1 MIDYKHLR
9 KSISRRVDQHCGVVC
24 SLLKRTTNKF
34 FLING
39 SQWAEAFSYN
49 AFFSL
54 FPLMILIVT
63 IASTFTS
70 WETAGSEVINY
81 IEGIM
86 PLSVDMQTYIFDTV
100 ASVMK
105 TRGQASAVAFLI
117 LIWVTIQ
124 CFSTLIQATN
134 HAWGTQASNWWRL
147 PVKSLLLLGITANAI
162 LFGIAMPM
170 LAQMAKETFLA
181 VTDYSY
187 WIYALGRFILPLLV
201 VFVSLGMFYKLA
213 PHRVTRFAEVW
224 VAALVAT
231 LMLLVA
237 AGLFVIYLKQYST
250 LNAVYG
256 AFGGIMALLLWI
268 YLSGCIFIF
277 GACLS
282 AAQAESRKTLPFFSK
297 AE

>member
-1 MIDYKHLR
+1 MDCGRRACCSVTDSRNRKTIQIISSVLDYKHLR

-24 SLLKRTTNKF
+24 SLLKRTTHKF

-117 LIWVTIQ
+117 LIWVIN
-124 CFSTLIQATN
+124 S
-134 HAWGTQASNWWRL
+134 
-147 PVKSLLLLGITANAI
+147 K
-162 LFGIAMPM
+162 M
-170 LAQMAKETFLA
+170 
-181 VTDYSY
+181 
-187 WIYALGRFILPLLV
+187 
-201 VFVSLGMFYKLA
+201 VF
-213 PHRVTRFAEVW
+213 
-224 VAALVAT
+224 
-231 LMLLVA
+231 
-237 AGLFVIYLKQYST
+237 
-250 LNAVYG
+250 
-256 AFGGIMALLLWI
+256 
-268 YLSGCIFIF
+268 
-277 GACLS
+277 
-282 AAQAESRKTLPFFSK
+282 
-297 AE
+297 